1 MKLYDYAMAPN
12 PRLVRMFLAEKG
24 IEVEKVSV
32 DIATAENRK
41 PEYVA
46 KNPMGTLPL
55 LELDDGSFI
64 AETVAICRYF
74 EGQKPDPPLM
84 GADATDQAV
93 VEMWR
98 RRVELEIAL
107 PIMQCFR
114 NTHDFFKDRIPQVPE
129 YGEVCRK
136 AADTRIAWIDGEL
149 ASREWVAGERFTV
162 ADLTLLMGIDFGR
175 VSGIRIQDDQKNLLR
190 WYEAASVRPSAKA

>member
-24 IEVEKVSV
+24 IDVEKVEV
-32 DIATAENRK
+32 NIATAENRK

-55 LELDDGSFI
+55 LELDDGTFV

-84 GADATDQAV
+84 GTDATDQAI

-114 NTHDFFKDRIPQVPE
+114 NTHDFFKGRIPQVPE

-136 AADTRIAWIDGEL
+136 AADSRIAWLDGEL
-149 ASREWVAGERFTV
+149 ANREWVAGERFTI

-190 WYEAASVRPSAKA
+190 WHEAASVRPSAKA